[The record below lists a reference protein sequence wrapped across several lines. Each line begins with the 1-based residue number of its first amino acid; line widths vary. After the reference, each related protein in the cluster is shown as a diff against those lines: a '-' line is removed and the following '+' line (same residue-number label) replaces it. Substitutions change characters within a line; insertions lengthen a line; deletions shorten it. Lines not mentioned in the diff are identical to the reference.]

1 VTDTRGLD
9 PDDPLLRY
17 EQEQREQLVDD
28 PFRFDD
34 PAAREREERRLERE
48 RRRRDRE
55 QRGEDSRRSLGQ
67 RVRSIAGDGQP
78 SAAPPEPPGSPP
90 PPPPPARPPE
100 PPPAPPE
107 PPPAPPAPATPP
119 PEPVTPPPAGRS
131 ERRIAWPIARAS
143 SGAVWRRRILA
154 LIAVAAGAALVWFLV
169 ALFQPFAG
177 DGEGKVVVQVPKGA
191 TAGEIADILD
201 DKGVVSSSSLFR
213 VRLTLAGNTDEIEAG
228 TYTLA
233 SGMSYGSAMDV
244 LTTPPGQGEITVTI
258 PEGYTI
264 DQIDQLAADAGLQ
277 GDYKQAVA
285 KAKGFNPAKY
295 GAKATDSLEGFLF
308 PATYDLAP
316 GSSAEDLVDQ
326 QLAAFER
333 NVKQV
338 DMKYAQSKNLD
349 VYDVVT
355 IASMIDREV
364 QVPKE
369 RELVSAVIYNRL
381 GSGEPLGIDATLRYV
396 LRNYDRPLTQSE
408 LASDSPYNTR
418 LVAGLPPTPIGNPGI
433 ASLEAA
439 ADPANVDYRFYVV
452 KPGTCGEHVFTASES
467 EFEKAAAAYQKAL
480 REQGG
485 SPTEC

>member
-17 EQEQREQLVDD
+17 EQEQRDQLVDD

-34 PAAREREERRLERE
+34 PVAREREERRLERE
-48 RRRRDRE
+48 RQRRERE

-67 RVRSIAGDGQP
+67 RVRSIAGDGRP
-78 SAAPPEPPGSPP
+78 SAAPADPPAS
-90 PPPPPARPPE
+90 PPPPARPPE
-100 PPPAPPE
+100 PPARPPE
-107 PPPAPPAPATPP
+107 PPLPPPEPETPP
-119 PEPVTPPPAGRS
+119 PEPETPPAARRS
-131 ERRIAWPIARAS
+131 ERPAAWPIARAS

-154 LIAVAAGAALVWFLV
+154 LIALAAGAALVWFLV

-177 DGEGKVVVQVPKGA
+177 DGEGKVVVQIPKGA
-191 TAGEIADILD
+191 TAGEIADVLD
-201 DKGVVSSSSLFR
+201 EKGVVSSSSLFR
-213 VRLTLAGNTDEIEAG
+213 IRLTLAGKSDEIEAG

-233 SGMSYGSAMDV
+233 AGMSYGSAIGV
-244 LTTPPGQGEITVTI
+244 LTAPPGEGEITVTV

-264 DQIDQLAADAGLQ
+264 DQIDELAADAGLV
-277 GDYKQAVA
+277 GDYKRAVA
-285 KAKGFNPAKY
+285 KAKGFDPAKF
-295 GAKATDSLEGFLF
+295 GAKGADNLEGFLF
-308 PATYDLAP
+308 PATYDLEP
-316 GSSAEDLVDQ
+316 GSSAEHLVDQ

-333 NVKQV
+333 NIKRV

-381 GSGEPLGIDATLRYV
+381 GSGEPLGIDATLRYA
-396 LRNYDRPLTQSE
+396 LKNYDQPLTQSE
-408 LASDSPYNTR
+408 LASHSPYNTR
-418 LVAGLPPTPIGNPGI
+418 LVAGLPPTPIGNPGL

-480 REQGG
+480 EEQSG